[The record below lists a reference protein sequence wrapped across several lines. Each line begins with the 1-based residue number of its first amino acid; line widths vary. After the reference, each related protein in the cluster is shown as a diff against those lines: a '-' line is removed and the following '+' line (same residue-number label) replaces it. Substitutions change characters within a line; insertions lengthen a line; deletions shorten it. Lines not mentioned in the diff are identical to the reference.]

1 MPSKSLMGTFR
12 FGDEDD
18 YEDQIYPSFFY
29 NRRQRVSLVSIKS
42 DDIVITHGVL
52 QGSVLDPLICVLH
65 INAFSN

>member
-1 MPSKSLMGTFR
+1 MGTFR

-52 QGSVLDPLICVLH
+52 QGSVLDLLICVLH